1 MSNTKTVQD
10 KILYKNMMKS
20 HSQKIRDG
28 KSDKNLTNNSEKV
41 KTLKEKTPN
50 TSKINQSAF
59 NSKR

>member
-28 KSDKNLTNNSEKV
+28 KSDKNLTK
-41 KTLKEKTPN
+41 
-50 TSKINQSAF
+50 F
-59 NSKR
+59 